1 MTDKTEAQRLADALC
16 HYEAPMNMR
25 AHQDAA
31 ALLLK
36 QEAENAELRTQ
47 LAEARAELER
57 LKLRLKAAEL
67 CSETAMVDAIERKL
81 RARAAGSGG
90 VDSISQR

>member
-1 MTDKTEAQRLADALC
+1 MTDKTEAQRLVDALC

-36 QEAENAELRTQ
+36 QEAAIKQLR
-47 LAEARAELER
+47 EAVLDTLER
-57 LKLRLKAAEL
+57 IKNSDEWWMDCPDRGGF
-67 CSETAMVDAIERKL
+67 DADKL
-81 RARAAGSGG
+81 RAAITATEGL
-90 VDSISQR
+90 